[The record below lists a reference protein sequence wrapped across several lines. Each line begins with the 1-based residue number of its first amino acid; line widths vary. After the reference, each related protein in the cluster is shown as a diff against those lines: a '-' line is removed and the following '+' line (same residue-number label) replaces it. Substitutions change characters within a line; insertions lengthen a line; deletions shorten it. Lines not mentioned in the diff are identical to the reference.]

1 MKEKSCY
8 TCKNYLGGGCC
19 CVNEEKECCEG
30 GGYELWEVKNNG

>member
-19 CVNEEKECCEG
+19 CVNEEEECCEG